1 MADSLCYTAETAQHC
16 KSTILQLKKFKEKEN
31 KCKKKWPARQKE
43 NQETELCP
51 RLLCSVTKVLQ
62 AGELD

>member
-31 KCKKKWPARQKE
+31 KCKKK
-43 NQETELCP
+43 
-51 RLLCSVTKVLQ
+51 
-62 AGELD
+62 